1 MRLPVLFIA
10 AAVALGFVVSPV
22 LAQRMALVA
31 PAPPAAE
38 VPADDP
44 AAQPAANDIVWEE
57 RSLGDDAA
65 PVTIYEYASL
75 TCGHCAAFHEL
86 VMPHV
91 KSELIDTGKARL
103 VYRDFPLDAGAV
115 KAATLARCMPPARF
129 FPFIAS
135 VYQTQQSWAQGED
148 AEGGLVKLAA
158 LAGLDE
164 ARARACMNHEALELK
179 TIELM
184 REAQMKYRLNSTP
197 SFVFY
202 DEKGVQMKE
211 YKPFTDLMEKHF
223 KDPHKH

>member
-1 MRLPVLFIA
+1 MRLSVFFVAVLLA
-10 AAVALGFVVSPV
+10 ASVVAAPT
-22 LAQRMALVA
+22 LAKRIALVA
-31 PAPPAAE
+31 PEKPAE
-38 VPADDP
+38 EKPAT
-44 AAQPAANDIVWEE
+44 AADAIEWQE
-57 RSLGDDAA
+57 RSLGDANA

-91 KSELIDTGKARL
+91 KAELIDTGKARL
-103 VYRDFPLDAGAV
+103 VYRDFPLNAGAV
-115 KAATLARCMPPARF
+115 KAATLARCMPESRF
-129 FPFIAS
+129 FPFINS
-135 VYQTQQSWAQGED
+135 VYQTQQSWAHGD
-148 AEGGLVKLAA
+148 DVEGGLLKLAA

-164 ARARACMNHEALELK
+164 ARARTCMNHEALELK

-184 REAQMKYRLNSTP
+184 REAQTKYRLNSTP

-202 DEKGVQMKE
+202 DAKGEQMRE